1 MNKAASGKFSIFH
14 VRNSLPKNLADS
26 TILQLNLSD
35 IVNRYVL
42 RLTLLLSIL
51 LIPLFVIKIYQD
63 GGALAASNYVS
74 TLSLLFILLVD
85 GFAIFRLYKQPKYY
99 ENNNPSTD
107 KRIRSSY
114 LIFEKL
120 PAKNKSGYEFPE
132 VTLTGRLAFITIAR
146 TITFAM
152 SFVLPLILVR
162 TLSQMNFGLYKQVFL
177 ILTSA
182 VALPGLG
189 LSTSAYYFMPRKP
202 DKKAQ
207 IAMNVLIFYFLVGT
221 VIAIFFAVYPG
232 WVLLVFKEGELMPYI
247 PLLGLAC
254 MLWLLSS
261 FLETVTVADGDIRS
275 AFIFSIVL
283 QIAKVSLLLMAGA
296 WLGSIQAIVWA
307 AVIQGLL
314 QCLILFFY
322 LRKRY
327 GRFWRAFD
335 TGLFKVQ
342 LAYALPFGLSGLA
355 ATVQGDLHNYFVS
368 HYFDPAMFAIYT
380 VGCFQLPLLLVLLDS
395 VGSVIIPEFAKLEMQ
410 KDHRGIIHLW
420 FAAVRRVAF
429 FFLPACGLLLVMR
442 HEFITALF
450 TKNYLDAIPVF
461 VINLLYMI
469 LFINLTGAVI
479 LAFDDLKFFRLKLYL
494 SLIPVTGLAL
504 YFGIKAAG
512 LIGAITAVAVVRI
525 IDITAHVAV
534 LRRRLQL
541 SLSDLRLLEPMWR
554 IAAAVGIA
562 SIAALTI
569 KPMLAGLFPL
579 LQLITDSLVF
589 LIFYLIGAFWFGAVI
604 KEEKDALSALGLK
617 IYLQVFSFYRQSRVT
632 RANHTIH

>member
-1 MNKAASGKFSIFH
+1 MQANNMIETVNSENVLTKRAA
-14 VRNSLPKNLADS
+14 A
-26 TILQLNLSD
+26 
-35 IVNRYVL
+35 
-42 RLTLLLSIL
+42 LTL
-51 LIPLFVIKIYQD
+51 
-63 GGALAASNYVS
+63 
-74 TLSLLFILLVD
+74 
-85 GFAIFRLYKQPKYY
+85 
-99 ENNNPSTD
+99 
-107 KRIRSSY
+107 
-114 LIFEKL
+114 
-120 PAKNKSGYEFPE
+120 
-132 VTLTGRLAFITIAR
+132 AR
-146 TITFAM
+146 TIAFAM

-162 TLSQMNFGLYKQVFL
+162 TLSQMNFGLYKQVFQ

-221 VIAIFFAVYPG
+221 VIAILFAVYPG

-283 QIAKVSLLLMAGA
+283 QIAKISLLLMAGA
-296 WLGSIQAIVWA
+296 WLGSIRAIVWA

-410 KDHRGIIHLW
+410 KDHRAIIYLW

-461 VINLLYMI
+461 VINLLYMV

-504 YFGIKAAG
+504 YFGIRSAG
-512 LIGAITAVAVVRI
+512 LVGAITAVVLVRALDVLI
-525 IDITAHVAV
+525 NVMV
-534 LRRRLQL
+534 LRRRLGMVM
-541 SLSDLRLLEPMWR
+541 SDLKLLTPILR
-554 IAAAVGIA
+554 ISATVALAIV
-562 SIAALTI
+562 AALVV
-569 KPMLAGLFPL
+569 KPFATHLIAFAQLLIGSAVFGVVYLAGV
-579 LQLITDSLVF
+579 LV
-589 LIFYLIGAFWFGAVI
+589 LGAVT
-604 KEEKDALSALGLK
+604 KEEREGVRDWVWGL
-617 IYLQVFSFYRQSRVT
+617 YRQCAIRLKLSSVI
-632 RANHTIH
+632 RANPSTR

>member
-1 MNKAASGKFSIFH
+1 MQANDMIEAENSEHALTRRAA
-14 VRNSLPKNLADS
+14 A
-26 TILQLNLSD
+26 
-35 IVNRYVL
+35 
-42 RLTLLLSIL
+42 LTL
-51 LIPLFVIKIYQD
+51 
-63 GGALAASNYVS
+63 
-74 TLSLLFILLVD
+74 
-85 GFAIFRLYKQPKYY
+85 
-99 ENNNPSTD
+99 
-107 KRIRSSY
+107 
-114 LIFEKL
+114 
-120 PAKNKSGYEFPE
+120 
-132 VTLTGRLAFITIAR
+132 AR
-146 TITFAM
+146 TIAFAM

-162 TLSQMNFGLYKQVFL
+162 TLSQMNFGLYKQVFQ

-221 VIAIFFAVYPG
+221 VIAILFAVYPG

-296 WLGSIQAIVWA
+296 WLGSIRAIVWA
-307 AVIQGLL
+307 AVVQGIL

-327 GRFWRAFD
+327 GQFWRAFD
-335 TGLFKVQ
+335 TDLFKVQ

-368 HYFDPAMFAIYT
+368 HYFNPAMFAIYA

-395 VGSVIIPEFAKLEMQ
+395 VGSVIIPEFAKLEMK
-410 KDHRGIIHLW
+410 KDHQAIINLW

-429 FFLPACGLLLVMR
+429 FFLPVCGLLFVMR
-442 HEFITALF
+442 YEFIVSLF
-450 TKNYLDAIPVF
+450 TRSYLDAIPVF
-461 VINLLYMI
+461 IINLFYMV
-469 LFINLTGAVI
+469 LFVNLTGAVI

-494 SLIPVTGLAL
+494 ALIPVTALAL
-504 YFGIKAAG
+504 YFGIKSAG
-512 LIGAITAVAVVRI
+512 LVGAISAVVLVRAL
-525 IDITAHVAV
+525 DILINVAV
-534 LRRRLQL
+534 LRRRLGM
-541 SLSDLRLLEPMWR
+541 SMSDLKLLAPIFRMLSAVALAIVAAMAVKPFATHL
-554 IAAAVGIA
+554 IAFIQLLVGSAVFGVVYLTG
-562 SIAALTI
+562 ALV
-569 KPMLAGLFPL
+569 L
-579 LQLITDSLVF
+579 
-589 LIFYLIGAFWFGAVI
+589 GAVT
-604 KEEKDALSALGLK
+604 KEERDSFRSWAVRLYSQCAVCIRLSSVLR
-617 IYLQVFSFYRQSRVT
+617 INPST
-632 RANHTIH
+632 R